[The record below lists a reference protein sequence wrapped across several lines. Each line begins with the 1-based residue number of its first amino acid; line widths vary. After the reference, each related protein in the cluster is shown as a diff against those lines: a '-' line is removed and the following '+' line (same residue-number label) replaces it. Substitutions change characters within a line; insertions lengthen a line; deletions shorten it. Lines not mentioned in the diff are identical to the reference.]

1 MSIKYKISIGDDIME
16 NTIRVN
22 FNLDKDTHFQVK
34 QLALNKHTTATEL
47 YRKWISDGMKRD
59 GNQTKADEL

>member
-1 MSIKYKISIGDDIME
+1 ME

-22 FNLDKDTHFQVK
+22 FNLDEDIHFQVK

-47 YRKWISDGMKRD
+47 YRKWISDGMKKETE
-59 GNQTKADEL
+59 QTTLDEI

>member
-1 MSIKYKISIGDDIME
+1 ME

-34 QLALNKHTTATEL
+34 QLALNKHTTATS
-47 YRKWISDGMKRD
+47 KV
-59 GNQTKADEL
+59 DESGSTLSSHKYT

>member
-1 MSIKYKISIGDDIME
+1 ME

-59 GNQTKADEL
+59 ANQTTLSCGND